1 MTPRGILIWTALAVA
16 LLGPILAAATS
27 PLLQWRDPIYIT
39 GGFAGILA
47 LSLIALQ
54 PLLAGQVLPGLSRP
68 RARQIHLWV
77 GRTLVAVVVLHV
89 GGLWIT
95 SPPDV
100 IDALTFTSATPFSVW
115 GVLAM
120 WFLFIAAVLVV
131 LRNRLGLTPKTFK
144 VLHKTLVTLI
154 VLGTILHVIP
164 IDGAMEPV
172 TKSVILIVL
181 AAALGNALI
190 RTR

>member
-1 MTPRGILIWTALAVA
+1 MK
-16 LLGPILAAATS
+16 
-27 PLLQWRDPIYIT
+27 Q
-39 GGFAGILA
+39 
-47 LSLIALQ
+47 
-54 PLLAGQVLPGLSRP
+54 
-68 RARQIHLWV
+68 
-77 GRTLVAVVVLHV
+77 LVAAVVLHV

-131 LRNRLGLTPKTFK
+131 LRNRLGLAPKTFK

-154 VLGTILHVIP
+154 VLGSILHVIP